1 MNSFETTF
9 EYKLIY
15 VFRIND
21 KAHEGLLKIG
31 EATCH
36 TDKNPDELV
45 PNCNVLNVAAK
56 KRINQY
62 TTTAG
67 IVYELLHT
75 ELARHM
81 VIKKGKNRLEAFS
94 DHDVHKVLE
103 RTGIKRHYFDAQNK
117 HRQDDAGDEGEH
129 LVNFPHNPEHAE
141 HGKEAGGR

>member
-1 MNSFETTF
+1 MNSFEKTF

-31 EATCH
+31 EATCN
-36 TDKNPDELV
+36 TDKNPDEIL
-45 PNCNVLNVAAK
+45 PNCNMLNVVAK

-67 IVYELLHT
+67 IAYELLYT
-75 ELARHM
+75 ELARHY
-81 VIKKGKNRLEAFS
+81 VTKNGQRKLEAFS

-103 RTGIKRHYFDAQNK
+103 RTGIKRHYFDTQNK
-117 HRQDDAGDEGEH
+117 ANEWFKVDLETAKKSYKR
-129 LVNFPHNPEHAE
+129 
-141 HGKEAGGR
+141 R